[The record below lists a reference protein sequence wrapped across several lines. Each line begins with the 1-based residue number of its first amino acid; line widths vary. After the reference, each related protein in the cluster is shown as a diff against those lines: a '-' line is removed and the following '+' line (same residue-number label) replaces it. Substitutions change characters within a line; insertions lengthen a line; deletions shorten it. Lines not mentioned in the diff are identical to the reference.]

1 MGLLRL
7 LKSLVLCGFFDEAES
22 ILRSVKGEKERDTD
36 RDTGRKGWCGKWLG
50 GNKEG
55 DRALDTDSAVAVDCS
70 FHPQCSRGAGVF
82 LPSAVAIKRLAAV
95 PQFLLRTAHKWH

>member
-1 MGLLRL
+1 MYYVGLLRL

-36 RDTGRKGWCGKWLG
+36 RDTGRKSWCGKWLG

-55 DRALDTDSAVAVDCS
+55 DRAVDTDSAVAVDCS

-82 LPSAVAIKRLAAV
+82 LPSAVAI
-95 PQFLLRTAHKWH
+95 